1 MLYSSYLLINISINK
16 NIKIANNKF
25 VICTLILEEVTYMNS
40 NQNNQLKTP
49 NLKVLSDQLSY
60 EALMNKKFNE
70 YANQCTDQELKA
82 LCNEASQVH
91 KQNFN
96 NLKSYLDSHQ

>member
-1 MLYSSYLLINISINK
+1 
-16 NIKIANNKF
+16 
-25 VICTLILEEVTYMNS
+25 MN
-40 NQNNQLKTP
+40 NNQDKQLKSP

-60 EALMNKKFNE
+60 ESLMNKKYSE
-70 YANQCTDQELKA
+70 YANQCTDQSLKS

>member
-1 MLYSSYLLINISINK
+1 MNNPGNK
-16 NIKIANNKF
+16 QIEAN
-25 VICTLILEEVTYMNS
+25 
-40 NQNNQLKTP
+40 
-49 NLKVLSDQLSY
+49 NLKVLKDQLEY
-60 EALMNKKFNE
+60 ESLMNKKFSE
-70 YANQCTDQELKA
+70 CSNQITDTQIKS

>member
-1 MLYSSYLLINISINK
+1 MNNNENK
-16 NIKIANNKF
+16 
-25 VICTLILEEVTYMNS
+25 
-40 NQNNQLKTP
+40 QLKSN

-60 EALMNKKFNE
+60 ESLMNKKFNE
-70 YANQCTDQELKA
+70 YANQCTDQQLKT
-82 LCNEASQVH
+82 LCNEASQIH